1 MQKVAR
7 VTATLVVAW
16 ALVALVCALTGA
28 PRWAVIH
35 PLTLGAVTTAILTFS
50 SHFTDALTRT
60 ATTSFAGLFTRIAAV
75 NLALVALLVD
85 ALRSH
90 FSPLSH
96 TAATVAIAAV
106 IWHGVTIMRRLRA
119 ARGGFSGP
127 FAATARCYVAAA
139 VFFALAVVVVLIGVL
154 VPSLFDAHLSAHS
167 RLAIWGFAFPTVAG
181 TVVTLLPT
189 IAGTGPALV
198 ARTRIPR
205 ALAAHCVALSLA
217 AACLLATP
225 HLPGSLSTAAVS
237 LAGAALL
244 VSGLAWAWALQPV
257 LAAVIAPGLSNLNA
271 SALSVAAGLLWLL
284 AALFADAVLLL
295 TNAGHVASSRIPD
308 SLLALILTAGLAQMI
323 AGVLGHLL
331 PVLTGHR
338 PGPDTGFVKVGILNA
353 GAIVALVS
361 PRIGL
366 AILAVGLLLHV
377 ARIVERLAPHET
389 L

>member
-1 MQKVAR
+1 M
-7 VTATLVVAW
+7 AW

-106 IWHGVTIMRRLRA
+106 TWHGVTVIRRLRSTRLA
-119 ARGGFSGP
+119 GT

-167 RLAIWGFAFPTVAG
+167 HLAIWGFAFPTVAG

-205 ALAAHCVALSLA
+205 ALTAHCVALSLA

-225 HLPGSLSTAAVS
+225 HLPAVRATI
-237 LAGAALL
+237 LAAGAALL
-244 VSGLAWAWALQPV
+244 VSGLAWAYALQPV

-271 SALSVAAGLLWLL
+271 SALSVSAGLLWLL

-308 SLLALILTAGLAQMI
+308 SLLALVLTAGLAQMI

-353 GAIVALVS
+353 GAVVALVS